1 MVMVVVIFFRK
12 LIKELF
18 YKFVV
23 FVFVLVLVY
32 VVLLLL

>member
-12 LIKELF
+12 LIKELV

-23 FVFVLVLVY
+23 FIFILVFKFCIS
-32 VVLLLL
+32 